1 MDGDL
6 IQGTLQSLMQNRQQL
21 AGQQQQAQQQHL
33 QTMQTPLPQTSPIQ
47 SMVSDYLTKYAAN
60 PTMSWSAAAAAVGGQ
75 PERERVG
82 LTSQLARQE
91 AADAQAA
98 KYAGENL
105 KEADLFGSKLT
116 AATRAGK
123 GAGVTVKMD
132 KDGNM
137 VVYDPATQESRVVH
151 ASQRG
156 EYQRIWSKAYEKAV
170 QEDMEN
176 PEGYAANVASKV
188 LSISPGFNPQKQ
200 PLQGGL
206 QPAEEV
212 KPKAESGIPKFEP
225 LPEIPGL
232 TPFDPNK
239 VGLQVPAG
247 QGSPDINKLS
257 PVEQQMAAAL
267 KAGTGMAQN
276 PATAQAGTQMLQGLQ
291 SQFPRP
297 EQGLIKPQAAPSL
310 PPTQQPQAAPTV
322 GALPPQV
329 APGAAANIQYKDI
342 PKEAAAKRGA
352 EDMASSYVKDYETVQ
367 NEAASAANQ
376 KSVFDMLQKERPKTG
391 LFADAEK
398 VVGGLFSALGQD
410 PNSPTIQNAMKT
422 RNAEQLLSQL
432 TNASLKAEKGVQTKT
447 DEVRIYK
454 EFPKTTD
461 FQKVWDFSIKLG
473 QERAQR
479 KLEQRDF
486 YDQVAN
492 ENRGTPVGARRKW
505 DQEMSNDPITQ
516 YLGGKL
522 IFRSDFL
529 RAYEAKYPDLGRD
542 GAIAKW
548 REMEQEYQKRGG
560 RK

>member
-1 MDGDL
+1 MANEQFDPNSV
-6 IQGTLQSLMQNRQQL
+6 QGVLQTLLSERKGLVERRDN
-21 AGQQQQAQQQHL
+21 AQQRQL
-33 QTMQTPLPQTSPIQ
+33 EVMNQPVPDVGPIRR
-47 SMVSDYLTKYAAN
+47 MVSDYLSRYAQN
-60 PTMSWSAAAAAVGGQ
+60 PNMDFSAIAGAVGAEAERTRKMEESQLLRLQAAA
-75 PERERVG
+75 E
-82 LTSQLARQE
+82 QE
-91 AADAQAA
+91 A

-105 KEADLFGSKLT
+105 KESDLFGAKLT
-116 AATRAGK
+116 AATKAGR
-123 GAGVTVKMD
+123 GAGVTVRMD
-132 KDGNM
+132 NDGNM

-151 ASQRG
+151 SSQRG

-170 QEDMEN
+170 AEDLEN

-188 LSISPGFNPQKQ
+188 LAGSPGFNPQKQ
-200 PLQGGL
+200 AVPSSQSVA
-206 QPAEEV
+206 QPKSEV
-212 KPKAESGIPKFEP
+212 EAPQ
-225 LPEIPGL
+225 
-232 TPFDPNK
+232 FDPNK
-239 VGLQVPAG
+239 VTLKTPPG
-247 QGSPDINKLS
+247 QEAPMPTTGETVGMSQLS
-257 PVEQQMAAAL
+257 PTEQQMAAAL
-267 KAGTGMAQN
+267 KAGTGMTQN
-276 PATAQAGTQMLQGLQ
+276 PATAQAGTQMLQSLQ
-291 SQFPRP
+291 GQFPRS
-297 EQGLIKPQAAPSL
+297 EQGLIKPPVAPNQPPAQQAQ
-310 PPTQQPQAAPTV
+310 T
-322 GALPPQV
+322 ALASAN
-329 APGAAANIQYKDI
+329 APGAAETMKYRDI

-367 NEAASAANQ
+367 TEAAAAANQ
-376 KSVFDMLQKERPKTG
+376 KNVFDMLEKERPKTG

-473 QERAQR
+473 KERAQR

-486 YDQVAN
+486 YDKVAD
-492 ENRGTPVGARRKW
+492 ENRGTPVGARRQW
-505 DQEMSNDPITQ
+505 DQQMIDDPITQ

-529 RAYEAKYPDLGRD
+529 RAYESKYPDLGRN

-548 REMEQEYQKRGG
+548 REMEQDYQKRGG